1 MKQYITIECPNRV
14 VRDEMLER
22 VDRDLPVYVSGARP
36 KGSTLLEKNFGKWRG
51 VRQSPAF
58 SQAALNW

>member
-1 MKQYITIECPNRV
+1 MKQYITIECPNQT

-36 KGSTLLEKNFGKWRG
+36 NGATRLEKNFGKWRG
-51 VRQSPAF
+51 VR
-58 SQAALNW
+58 

>member
-14 VRDEMLER
+14 VRDQMLER

-36 KGSTLLEKNFGKWRG
+36 KGSTLIEKNFGKWRG
-51 VRQSPAF
+51 VR
-58 SQAALNW
+58 